1 MEQLDANGI
10 QQIWLQD
17 TKLDTPPVLITEGL
31 GGAGL
36 EMDIG
41 LRPQISDNGRSSP
54 FTLFASNLVAGDQ
67 NDHAD
72 VFRTESL
79 LIN

>member
-1 MEQLDANGI
+1 MAFEQLDANGI

-36 EMDIG
+36 G
-41 LRPQISDNGRSSP
+41 NGHSLLPRLATMARSSP
-54 FTLFASNLVAGDQ
+54 SLFCLELSG
-67 NDHAD
+67 
-72 VFRTESL
+72 RRSE
-79 LIN
+79 